1 MKQYPTQDQLL
12 ELFEY
17 KDGNLYWRKSY
28 RGSVKAGDLAG
39 TTKRDGK
46 HYFTVTVSQ
55 KKFSVHRIVW
65 IMLNGDI
72 PNGLEIDHINRD
84 KYDNRIENLRLFTKS
99 QNSLNKPSKI
109 SKRYNKFVARV
120 KGDSK
125 SFYTIEEADKWA
137 EGKKRNLL
145 DNW

>member
-1 MKQYPTQDQLL
+1 MKQHPSQDQLL

-17 KDGNLYWRKSY
+17 IDGNLYWRKSN
-28 RGSVKAGDLAG
+28 RGHSKAGDLAG
-39 TTKRDGK
+39 TTNKDGK
-46 HYFTVTVSQ
+46 HYFTVTISQ
-55 KKFSVHRIVW
+55 KKYSVHRIVW
-65 IMLNGDI
+65 VMVNGDI

-84 KYDNRIENLRLFTKS
+84 KYDNRIENLRLVTRS

-125 SFYTIEEADKWA
+125 SFYTIEGADKWI
-137 EGKKRNLL
+137 EEKKRNLL
-145 DNW
+145 DS

>member
-1 MKQYPTQDQLL
+1 MKQHPSQDQLL

-17 KDGNLYWRKSY
+17 IDGNLYWRKSN
-28 RGSVKAGDLAG
+28 RGHSKAGDLAG
-39 TTKRDGK
+39 TTNKDGK
-46 HYFTVTVSQ
+46 HYFTVTISQ
-55 KKFSVHRIVW
+55 KKYSVHRIVW
-65 IMLNGDI
+65 VMVNGDI

-84 KYDNRIENLRLFTKS
+84 KYDNRIENLRLVTRS

-125 SFYTIEEADKWA
+125 SFYTIEEADKWI
-137 EGKKRNLL
+137 EEKKRNLL
-145 DNW
+145 DS